1 MSGAKSTESEYM
13 LELIECIRCNNP
25 TPRKDLYWN
34 TTGSYTDTCKRC
46 ATSDVIIVEKL
57 TPREIVTKLNNVTLG
72 LPTIDGHFWVERD
85 GKKIDPYFEEYDV
98 VKRVHH
104 GKRWVYLPADELTQR
119 MMIAIFDKVIKKE
132 FATIEEYLIYTH
144 EYNGVQG
151 FGFGYCHKNA
161 LAEIVGSGGTLV
173 FGSYGV
179 QRKDGSI
186 FYEYGGEDYKNV
198 KAFIK
203 N

>member
-1 MSGAKSTESEYM
+1 MSGVKTYEE
-13 LELIECIRCNNP
+13 EIKDF
-25 TPRKDLYWN
+25 KDLV
-34 TTGSYTDTCKRC
+34 K
-46 ATSDVIIVEKL
+46 AVIIH
-57 TPREIVTKLNNVTLG
+57 KLNNVTLG
-72 LPTIDGHFWVERD
+72 MPTIDGHFWVERD
-85 GKKIDPYFEEYDV
+85 GKKIDPYFEHYDM
-98 VKRVHH
+98 VKRVHK

-132 FATIEEYLIYTH
+132 FETIEEYLAFSIKY
-144 EYNGVQG
+144 GG
-151 FGFGYCHKNA
+151 KFGEGYCHKNA
-161 LAEIVGSGGTLV
+161 LLEIEENGGTLV

-203 N
+203 